1 LLLSVLLCL
10 PFQSFTKNKRK
21 AIPFLF
27 IHLLKAKKQSKDV
40 VFYLIG
46 VHPDYQNK
54 AVTAVIFSEY
64 YHTFKRG
71 VENCFRTPEL
81 ADNTQFIIYGNISIQ
96 KLIAEENFQDR
107 ALTKCS
113 VLVLSN
119 IFCLK

>member
-1 LLLSVLLCL
+1 M
-10 PFQSFTKNKRK
+10 PSFPKLYKK
-21 AIPFLF
+21 QKESYSFDLYIY
-27 IHLLKAKKQSKDV
+27 LKKKQSKDV

-64 YHTFKRG
+64 YHTFKARWKT
-71 VENCFRTPEL
+71 VSVHLNLLTTR
-81 ADNTQFIIYGNISIQ
+81 QFIIYGNISIQ

-113 VLVLSN
+113 VLSPKQHC
-119 IFCLK
+119 FK

>member
-10 PFQSFTKNKRK
+10 PFPKLYKKQKESYS
-21 AIPFLF
+21 LWF

-64 YHTFKRG
+64 YHTFKARWKT
-71 VENCFRTPEL
+71 VSVHLNLLTTIHNLWKHFNTEINCRR
-81 ADNTQFIIYGNISIQ
+81 
-96 KLIAEENFQDR
+96 KL
-107 ALTKCS
+107 S
-113 VLVLSN
+113 G
-119 IFCLK
+119 

>member
-1 LLLSVLLCL
+1 M
-10 PFQSFTKNKRK
+10 PSFSKALQNKRK
-21 AIPFLF
+21 AIPFGF

-64 YHTFKRG
+64 YHTKKRG
-71 VENCFRTPEL
+71 WKTVSVHLNLLTTR
-81 ADNTQFIIYGNISIQ
+81 QFIIYGNISQ

-113 VLVLSN
+113 VLGPKQH
-119 IFCLK
+119 FCLK

>member
-1 LLLSVLLCL
+1 M
-10 PFQSFTKNKRK
+10 PSFPKLYKK
-21 AIPFLF
+21 QKESYSLGF
-27 IHLLKAKKQSKDV
+27 IHLLKAKKSKDV

-96 KLIAEENFQDR
+96 KLIEENFQDR

-113 VLVLSN
+113 VWS
-119 IFCLK
+119 